1 MFELETYEIVNILG
15 LIIGLAFGMIA
26 QKNQFCFSGSIKDY
40 VLIKSTKR
48 GASVIM
54 AMIVAIISTNL
65 MANHFEIDLTQSAYF
80 KNNINYLAII
90 FGGLMF
96 GAGMMIA
103 DGCSSRSLVKYA
115 QGDSNA
121 LITLLFI
128 AIFAYATTKGFLYG
142 FFDPFINNSFL
153 IELSSNLE
161 NFRINIFVILVI
173 LAIILFILTKKI
185 KRIFT
190 LFDGVLVGLLVAI
203 AWFVTGVIGQDSMER
218 DIALSGISFVYP
230 TAKTLELFTYY
241 EVNELSFGV
250 SMIIGVLIGTF
261 IMSSMNKKYSFGC
274 TANKNIN
281 KVKYNMIGGAL
292 MGTGGIM
299 AIGCTV
305 GQGLTGL
312 STLAFSSA
320 LAIVSIFISGV
331 ITARI
336 LNKYEK
342 LPMCFIFE
350 WDDENKKDKNKPLDF
365 QI

>member
-1 MFELETYEIVNILG
+1 MFDLEIYEIINILG
-15 LIIGLAFGMIA
+15 LFIGIAFGVIA

-40 VLIKSTKR
+40 ILTKSTKR

-54 AMIVAIISTNL
+54 AMIIAIISTTL
-65 MANHFEIDLTQSAYF
+65 MANYFEIDLTQSSYF
-80 KNNINYLAII
+80 KNNINYFAVII
-90 FGGLMF
+90 GGLLF

-121 LITLLFI
+121 LITLIFI
-128 AIFAYATTKGFLYG
+128 AIFAYATTKGILYG
-142 FFDPFINNSFL
+142 VLDPFINNSFL
-153 IELSSNLE
+153 IAISSKIQ
-161 NFRINIFVILVI
+161 NFKMNIFVV
-173 LAIILFILTKKI
+173 LAILLTILLYLVKKA
-185 KRIFT
+185 KRVFS
-190 LFDGVLVGLLVAI
+190 LFDGVLVGLLVSI
-203 AWFVTGVIGQDSMER
+203 AWFVTGYIGQESMER
-218 DIALSGISFVYP
+218 EIAISGISFVYP
-230 TAKTLELFTYY
+230 SAKALELFTYY

-250 SMIIGVLIGTF
+250 SMVCGVLAGTF
-261 IMSSMNKKYSFGC
+261 FMSFVNKKYSFGC
-274 TANKNIN
+274 TSGQNIN

-320 LAIVSIFISGV
+320 LAIISIFISAV
-331 ITARI
+331 ITGNYLAKQ
-336 LNKYEK
+336 NK

-350 WDDENKKDKNKPLDF
+350 WDDENKNKPIDF

>member
-1 MFELETYEIVNILG
+1 MFDLETYEIINILG
-15 LIIGLAFGMIA
+15 LFIGIAFGVIA

-40 VLIKSTKR
+40 ILTKSTKR

-54 AMIVAIISTNL
+54 AMITAIISTTII
-65 MANHFEIDLTQSAYF
+65 ANYFQIDLTQSSYF
-80 KNNINYLAII
+80 KNNINYFAVIT
-90 FGGLMF
+90 GGLLF

-121 LITLLFI
+121 LVTLIFI
-128 AIFAYATTKGFLYG
+128 AIFAYATTKGILYG
-142 FFDPFINNSFL
+142 VLDPFINNSFL
-153 IELSSNLE
+153 IEISSKLE
-161 NFRINIFVILVI
+161 NFQMNIFIV
-173 LAIILFILTKKI
+173 LAILITILLYIIKKVG
-185 KRIFT
+185 RVFS
-190 LFDGVLVGLLVAI
+190 LSDGILVGLLVSS
-203 AWFVTGVIGQDSMER
+203 AWFVTGYIGQDSMER
-218 DIALSGISFVYP
+218 EIALSGISFVYP
-230 TAKTLELFTYY
+230 SAKALELFTYY

-250 SMIIGVLIGTF
+250 SMVCGVLAGTF
-261 IMSSMNKKYSFGC
+261 AMSFINKKYSFGC
-274 TANKNIN
+274 TSGQNIN
-281 KVKYNMIGGAL
+281 KVKYNMIGGSL

-320 LAIVSIFISGV
+320 LAIISIFISAVVTGK
-331 ITARI
+331 I
-336 LNKYEK
+336 LAKYNK

-350 WDDENKKDKNKPLDF
+350 WDDKNKPVDF

>member
-1 MFELETYEIVNILG
+1 MFDLETYEIINILG
-15 LIIGLAFGMIA
+15 LFIGIAFGVIA

-40 VLIKSTKR
+40 ILTKSTKR

-54 AMIVAIISTNL
+54 AMITAIISTTII
-65 MANHFEIDLTQSAYF
+65 ANYFQIDLTQSSYF
-80 KNNINYLAII
+80 KNNINYFAVIT
-90 FGGLMF
+90 GGLLF

-121 LITLLFI
+121 LVTLIFI
-128 AIFAYATTKGFLYG
+128 AIFAYATTKGILYG
-142 FFDPFINNSFL
+142 VLDPFINNSFL
-153 IELSSNLE
+153 IEISSKLE
-161 NFRINIFVILVI
+161 NFQMNIFIV
-173 LAIILFILTKKI
+173 LAILITILLYIIKKVG
-185 KRIFT
+185 R
-190 LFDGVLVGLLVAI
+190 LFSLSDGILVGLLVSS
-203 AWFVTGVIGQDSMER
+203 AWFVTGYIGQDSMER
-218 DIALSGISFVYP
+218 EIALSGISFVYP
-230 TAKTLELFTYY
+230 SAKALELFTYY

-250 SMIIGVLIGTF
+250 SMVCGVLAGTF
-261 IMSSMNKKYSFGC
+261 AMSFINKKYSFGC
-274 TANKNIN
+274 TSGQNIN
-281 KVKYNMIGGAL
+281 KVKYNMIGGSL

-320 LAIVSIFISGV
+320 LAIISIFISAVVTGK
-331 ITARI
+331 I
-336 LNKYEK
+336 LAKYNK

-350 WDDENKKDKNKPLDF
+350 WDDKNKPVDF

>member
-1 MFELETYEIVNILG
+1 MFDLETYKIVNILG
-15 LIIGLAFGMIA
+15 LFIGIAFGVIA

-40 VLIKSTKR
+40 ILTKSTKR

-54 AMIVAIISTNL
+54 AMIVAIISTTL
-65 MANHFEIDLTQSAYF
+65 MATHFQIDLTQSSYF
-80 KNNINYLAII
+80 KSNINYLAVIT
-90 FGGLMF
+90 GGLLF

-121 LITLLFI
+121 LITLIFI
-128 AIFAYATTKGFLYG
+128 AIFAYATTKGILYG
-142 FFDPFINNSFL
+142 VLDPFINNSFL
-153 IELSSNLE
+153 IGISSKIQ
-161 NFRINIFVILVI
+161 NFQMNIFVVLLILVSI
-173 LAIILFILTKKI
+173 LLYLIKKI
-185 KRIFT
+185 KRMFS
-190 LFDGVLVGLLVAI
+190 LLDGVLVGLLVSI
-203 AWFVTGVIGQDSMER
+203 SWFVTGYIGQESMER
-218 DIALSGISFVYP
+218 EIALAGISFVYP
-230 TAKTLELFTYY
+230 SAKTLELFTYY

-250 SMIIGVLIGTF
+250 SMVCGVLAGTF
-261 IMSSMNKKYSFGC
+261 IMSYFNKKYSFGC
-274 TANKNIN
+274 TSAQNIN

-312 STLAFSSA
+312 STLAFSSV
-320 LAIVSIFISGV
+320 LAIISIFISGV
-331 ITARI
+331 ITAKI
-336 LNKYEK
+336 LNKYNK

-350 WDDENKKDKNKPLDF
+350 WEDEKKNKPIDF

>member
-1 MFELETYEIVNILG
+1 MFDLEIYEIVNILG
-15 LIIGLAFGMIA
+15 LFIGIAFGVIA

-40 VLIKSTKR
+40 ILTKSTKR

-54 AMIVAIISTNL
+54 AMIIAIISTTL
-65 MANHFEIDLTQSAYF
+65 MASYFQIDLTQSSYF
-80 KNNINYLAII
+80 KSNINYLAVIA
-90 FGGLMF
+90 GGLLF
-96 GAGMMIA
+96 GMGMMIA

-121 LITLLFI
+121 LITLIFI
-128 AIFAYATTKGFLYG
+128 AIFAYATTKGLLFGILN
-142 FFDPFINNSFL
+142 PFINNPFL
-153 IELSSNLE
+153 IEVSSKIE
-161 NFRINIFVILVI
+161 NFQMNIFIVLAILVTI
-173 LAIILFILTKKI
+173 LLYLI
-185 KRIFT
+185 KRIKRVFS
-190 LFDGVLVGLLVAI
+190 LFDGVLVGLLVSI
-203 AWFVTGVIGQDSMER
+203 SWFVTGYIGQNSMER
-218 DIALSGISFVYP
+218 EIALSGISFVYP
-230 TAKTLELFTYY
+230 SAKTLELFTYY

-250 SMIIGVLIGTF
+250 SMVCGVLAGTF
-261 IMSSMNKKYSFGC
+261 IMSFFNKKYSFGC
-274 TANKNIN
+274 TSAQNIN

-320 LAIVSIFISGV
+320 LAIISIFISAV
-331 ITARI
+331 ITGKI
-336 LNKYEK
+336 LNKYNK

-350 WDDENKKDKNKPLDF
+350 WEDEKKNKPIDF

>member
-1 MFELETYEIVNILG
+1 MFDLEIYEIVNILG
-15 LIIGLAFGMIA
+15 LFIGIAFGVIA

-40 VLIKSTKR
+40 ILTKSTKR

-54 AMIVAIISTNL
+54 AMIIAIISTTL
-65 MANHFEIDLTQSAYF
+65 MANHFGIDLTQSSYF
-80 KNNINYLAII
+80 KSNINYFAII
-90 FGGLMF
+90 FGGLLF

-121 LITLLFI
+121 LITLIFI
-128 AIFAYATTKGFLYG
+128 AIFAYATTKGMLYG
-142 FFDPFINNSFL
+142 ILNPFINSPFL
-153 IELSSNLE
+153 IELSSNIK
-161 NFRINIFVILVI
+161 NVQMNIFVV
-173 LAIILFILTKKI
+173 LAILIIILLVLVKKV

-190 LFDGVLVGLLVAI
+190 LIDGVLIGLLVSV
-203 AWFVTGVIGQDSMER
+203 AWFVSGYIGQDSMER
-218 DIALSGISFVYP
+218 EIALSSITFVYP
-230 TAKTLELFTYY
+230 TAKALELFTYY
-241 EVNELSFGV
+241 QVNELSFGIT
-250 SMIIGVLIGTF
+250 IICGVLIGTF
-261 IMSSMNKKYSFGC
+261 LMSFSNKKYSFGC
-274 TANKNIN
+274 TSNQNIN

-292 MGTGGIM
+292 MGTGGIL

-305 GQGLTGL
+305 GQGLSGL

-320 LAIVSIFISGV
+320 LAIISIFISAL
-331 ITARI
+331 ITAKI

-350 WDDENKKDKNKPLDF
+350 WDDEKKNKPIDF